1 MGTRSI
7 TRVFDDN
14 ARTRPVLSLY
24 RQMDGYPSGHGAE
37 LKEFLD
43 GFEIINGIPMDVYG
57 KSIGELKVANGMS
70 CLAAQVV
77 AHFKTEIG
85 QFYVTDHEDSQE
97 YVYEIYPSNDEY
109 KSSRSDYPGH
119 LCIRVRSEYRG
130 VLYEGEVSG
139 FDPNA
144 EEPE

>member
-37 LKEFLD
+37 LKEFLN
-43 GFEIINGIPMDVYG
+43 GFEIINGIPMGVYG
-57 KSIGELKVANGMS
+57 KAIGELKVANGMS

-97 YVYEIYPSNDEY
+97 YVYDIYPIKDEF
-109 KSSRSDYPGH
+109 KRGEPVR
-119 LCIRVRSEYRG
+119 LCVRVWSEYRDR
-130 VLYEGEVSG
+130 VLYEGEISE
-139 FDPNA
+139 FDPNERSL
-144 EEPE
+144 EE